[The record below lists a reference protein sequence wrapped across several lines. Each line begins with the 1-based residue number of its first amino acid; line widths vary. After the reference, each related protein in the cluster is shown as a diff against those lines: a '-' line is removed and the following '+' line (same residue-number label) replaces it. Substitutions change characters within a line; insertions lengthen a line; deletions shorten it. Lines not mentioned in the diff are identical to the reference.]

1 MIIIGVDPGLTGA
14 LASINHRGLVAG
26 ADMPVMQRSKGRATV
41 KNQVNA
47 AALADLLRRWLE
59 GYDKNEIR
67 IFIERV
73 QAMPKQGVSTM
84 FSMGHTCGIIE
95 GVVTARGYPH
105 ELVTPREWKKVL
117 KLASDKA
124 QARTMAQRLYPEAPL
139 ALAKHHNRA
148 EAILIARYGYHA
160 SA

>member
-1 MIIIGVDPGLTGA
+1 MICIGIDPGITGA
-14 LASINHRGLVAG
+14 LAAINHRGMLAVS
-26 ADMPVMQRSKGRATV
+26 DMPVMQRSKGGATV

-47 AALADLLRRWLE
+47 AALADLLRQWLE

-95 GVVTARGYPH
+95 GVVAARGYPH
-105 ELVTPREWKKVL
+105 ELVTPREWKRAL
-117 KLASDKA
+117 KLGSDKGQSRA
-124 QARTMAQRLYPEAPL
+124 LAQRLYPEASL
-139 ALAKHHNRA
+139 ARAKDHNRA

>member
-1 MIIIGVDPGLTGA
+1 MIIVGIDPGITGA
-14 LASINHRGLVAG
+14 LAAINHKGLQAV
-26 ADMPVMQRSKGRATV
+26 ADMPVMQRSKGGATV

-47 AALADLLRRWLE
+47 AALAELLRTWLE

-95 GVVTARGYPH
+95 GVVAARGYAH
-105 ELVTPREWKKVL
+105 ELVTPNEWKKAL
-117 KLASDKA
+117 KLGKDKN

-139 ALAKHHNRA
+139 SLAKHHNRA